1 MAYKIHREAVHM
13 FIFSIKTS
21 KRKLVMHLGLIIAL
35 IIILG
40 IFFATLNASDKE
52 AVCPIGKYNL
62 CVKDNEGR
70 IEFLSQFGWTVSNEP
85 IEITTVT
92 IPSEFNSTYEKY
104 NDIQREQGLDLS
116 KYKEKTCT
124 RYTYQVLNYK
134 DAAQGVRANVLVL
147 NDKVIGG
154 DVSSVLLN
162 GFIHGFCNPDKI
174 NAQTFSSTIKQ
185 KPFIQTILKKFI

>member
-1 MAYKIHREAVHM
+1 M

-21 KRKLVMHLGLIIAL
+21 KRKLIMHLAVVIAL

-52 AVCPIGKYNL
+52 AVCPMGKYNL
-62 CVKDNEGR
+62 CAKDNDGR
-70 IEFLSQFGWTVSNEP
+70 IEFLSQFGWTVANEP
-85 IEITTVT
+85 TEITTVT

-116 KYKEKTCT
+116 KYQEKTCT

-134 DAAQGVRANVLVL
+134 DAAQGVRANLLVL

-154 DVSSVLLN
+154 DISSVALN
-162 GFIHGFCNPDKI
+162 GFIHGFCNPDKT
-174 NAQTFSSTIKQ
+174 NA
-185 KPFIQTILKKFI
+185 